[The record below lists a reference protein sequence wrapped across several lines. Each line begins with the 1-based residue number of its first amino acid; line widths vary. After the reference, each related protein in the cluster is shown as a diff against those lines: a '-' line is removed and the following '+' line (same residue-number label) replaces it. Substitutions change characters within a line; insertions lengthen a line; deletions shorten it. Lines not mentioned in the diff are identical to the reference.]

1 MIINRMNKNSCFEK
15 SQKSEKMSRHFVQ
28 VFLYLNM
35 WIKHGELVYQAERKL
50 RTSTH
55 IPDLDNANV
64 GMYDVDFRRDAFSW
78 YLSFLLL
85 CDVNQEQ

>member
-1 MIINRMNKNSCFEK
+1 M
-15 SQKSEKMSRHFVQ
+15 
-28 VFLYLNM
+28 
-35 WIKHGELVYQAERKL
+35 YQAERKL

-64 GMYDVDFRRDAFSW
+64 GMYDVDFRRDALSW

>member
-1 MIINRMNKNSCFEK
+1 M
-15 SQKSEKMSRHFVQ
+15 Q

-55 IPDLDNANV
+55 IPDLDTANV

>member
-1 MIINRMNKNSCFEK
+1 M
-15 SQKSEKMSRHFVQ
+15 Q

-64 GMYDVDFRRDAFSW
+64 GTYMIVNLREILW
-78 YLSFLLL
+78 YLLFY
-85 CDVNQEQ
+85 VAI

>member
-1 MIINRMNKNSCFEK
+1 M
-15 SQKSEKMSRHFVQ
+15 Q

-64 GMYDVDFRRDAFSW
+64 GMYDVDFRRGTIEYRIS
-78 YLSFLLL
+78 
-85 CDVNQEQ
+85 

>member
-1 MIINRMNKNSCFEK
+1 M
-15 SQKSEKMSRHFVQ
+15 Q

-64 GMYDVDFRRDAFSW
+64 GMYNVDLGELHLVGIS
-78 YLSFLLL
+78 LFLLL
-85 CDVNQEQ
+85 CDGNQEQLNIG

>member
-1 MIINRMNKNSCFEK
+1 MFRK
-15 SQKSEKMSRHFVQ
+15 KSEIRK
-28 VFLYLNM
+28 N
-35 WIKHGELVYQAERKL
+35 ELTFRAGVSILTHVDKTRRAGVHAERTL
-50 RTSTH
+50 RTSSN

>member
-1 MIINRMNKNSCFEK
+1 M
-15 SQKSEKMSRHFVQ
+15 Q

-50 RTSTH
+50 RTSAH